1 METMTQLSIDK
12 HRLTAEL
19 RHKVEA
25 QASLIRF
32 YQTLPVDWAAA
43 PPGSRRKVA
52 NLTNRIINPRKFYRP
67 WKELKIAMRVRKLSG
82 LELARQLGVTPQSV
96 TRWLAGL
103 SRPNPDCVV
112 AIERLTGVKW
122 EGRSE

>member
-1 METMTQLSIDK
+1 MTQLSIDK
-12 HRLTAEL
+12 HRLVAEL

-25 QASLIRF
+25 QSKLIRF

-43 PPGSRRKVA
+43 PPGSRRKVT
-52 NLTNRIINPRKFYRP
+52 NLTTRITNPRKSYRP
-67 WKELKIAMRVRKLSG
+67 WLELKLTMRVRKLSV

-103 SRPNPDCVV
+103 SRPNPYREMDI
-112 AIERLTGVKW
+112 ARLTGVWW